1 MGVAENAV
9 KWLAFLLHIWEISG
23 SNLGPETRYPD

>member
-9 KWLAFLLHIWEISG
+9 KWLAFLLRIREISG
-23 SNLGPETRYPD
+23 SILGSETRYPD